1 MIIVD
6 CKDVESILHELA
18 IYVSDQVA
26 AVPAMKFHQ
35 FVLAPIMD
43 DEPVDQNEVI
53 TAVKEFL
60 ESIGEKHNFGVISN
74 GNNVIIKSISG
85 KKIERE
91 AKPVGQMFSCA
102 HCGHVTRYEV
112 ITQLSKIF
120 PIGLFIF
127 IKSQSKSCLVEAI
140 HNHSIFAPSV
150 EPRFSPR
157 KDLRSIFKGSM
168 EFTVN
173 PVQLIRQYKKSR
185 IYLGKKN
192 LI

>member
-26 AVPAMKFHQ
+26 AVPAMKFHL

-53 TAVKEFL
+53 TADKEFL
-60 ESIGEKHNFGVISN
+60 ESIGEKHNFVVISN

-91 AKPVGQMFSCA
+91 AKSGGQMFSCA

-112 ITQLSKIF
+112 EHNNHIKI
-120 PIGLFIF
+120 
-127 IKSQSKSCLVEAI
+127 
-140 HNHSIFAPSV
+140 H
-150 EPRFSPR
+150 
-157 KDLRSIFKGSM
+157 
-168 EFTVN
+168 
-173 PVQLIRQYKKSR
+173 
-185 IYLGKKN
+185 YL
-192 LI
+192 

>member
-1 MIIVD
+1 MITVD

-18 IYVSDQVA
+18 IYVSDQVE
-26 AVPAMKFHQ
+26 AVPAMKLHQ

-43 DEPVDQNEVI
+43 DEPVDQSEVI

-102 HCGHVTRYEV
+102 YCGHVTRYEV
-112 ITQLSKIF
+112 EHNNHVKI
-120 PIGLFIF
+120 
-127 IKSQSKSCLVEAI
+127 
-140 HNHSIFAPSV
+140 H
-150 EPRFSPR
+150 
-157 KDLRSIFKGSM
+157 
-168 EFTVN
+168 
-173 PVQLIRQYKKSR
+173 
-185 IYLGKKN
+185 YL
-192 LI
+192 